1 MKRRRL
7 LTGLCVL
14 GIGAPRVGATQTD
27 AAAVEPDPPQE
38 NDWLVFAYGE
48 RAGQRIA
55 PGDLDVGARQV
66 FAFPMDPAGDVA
78 RGGRLNQIVVV
89 KLDPG
94 WLSEE
99 TRARSADGVV
109 AYSGVC
115 THAGCDIDI
124 WVEGQRRLQCM
135 CHESQFD
142 PADGATV
149 VGGPALSPLAALPL
163 KLVDGHLA
171 VAAMFVGRVGFQQT
185 GLSLNP
191 FGL

>member
-1 MKRRRL
+1 MAMKRRGL
-7 LTGLCVL
+7 LTGLCAL
-14 GIGAPRVGATQTD
+14 GVGAPRIGAAQTGS
-27 AAAVEPDPPQE
+27 AAFESDPPKE

-55 PGDLDVGARQV
+55 PGDLGVGARQV
-66 FAFPMDPAGDVA
+66 FAFPMDPAGNVV
-78 RGGRLNQIVVV
+78 RGGRLNPVVV
-89 KLDPG
+89 VTLDPD

-124 WVEGQRRLQCM
+124 WVEEQRRLQCM

-163 KLVDGHLA
+163 KLVEGHLA
-171 VAAMFVGRVGFQQT
+171 VAAIFAGRLGFQQT
-185 GLSLNP
+185 GLNP